1 MFIVP
6 GKSMQD
12 KGRIVVPAQ
21 SGRSIRVKRGDLIRI
36 IDPKGQQVSDLWA
49 FSTGGKLDWL
59 STSQTR
65 DIVERLFP
73 KPGDHFYSAA
83 GKIMLT
89 LIEDASP
96 GPHDMLYPACDSTL
110 YERAGLP
117 NHPNC
122 RDNLMA
128 ALSSEGIE
136 LPFAPDP
143 VDLFQNSLPQPDG
156 ALVVEASINPPGGY
170 VTLRAEQDLLL
181 VVTACSVDHHPT
193 NGDVCTEIEVEIIAA
208 A

>member
-1 MFIVP
+1 
-6 GKSMQD
+6 MQEP
-12 KGRIVVPAQ
+12 RRFVIPPQ
-21 SGRSIRVKRGDLIRI
+21 SGRAFRVTRGDLIRI
-36 IDPKGQQVSDLWA
+36 VDVKGQQVADLWA
-49 FSTGGKLDWL
+49 FTMEDGGAGDWL

-73 KPGDHFYSAA
+73 KTGEHFYSAA
-83 GKIMLT
+83 AKPMLT

-96 GPHDMLYPACDSTL
+96 GPHDMLFPACDANL

-117 NHPNC
+117 GHPNC

-128 ALSSEGIE
+128 ALRGEGIA

-143 VDLFQNSLPQPDG
+143 VDLFQNSSPQPDG
-156 ALVVEASINPPGGY
+156 RLEVLASINPPGGA

-181 VVTACSVDHHPT
+181 VVTACSVDFHPT
-193 NGDVCTEIEVEIIAA
+193 NGGICTEIAVEIAA
-208 A
+208 RPGSRAS

>member
-1 MFIVP
+1 
-6 GKSMQD
+6 MQEPD
-12 KGRIVVPAQ
+12 RIVVPPQ
-21 SGRSIRVKRGDLIRI
+21 SGRAIRVKRGDRVRI
-36 IDPKGQQVSDLWA
+36 IDLRGQQVSDVWA
-49 FSTGGKLDWL
+49 FSTDGKLDWL

-65 DIVERLFP
+65 DITERLFP

-96 GPHDMLYPACDSTL
+96 GPHDMLYPACDSAL

-122 RDNLMA
+122 RDNLMK
-128 ALSSEGIE
+128 ALSTEGIE
-136 LPFAPDP
+136 FPFAPDP

-156 ALVVEASINPPGGY
+156 TLVVEASINPPGGY

-193 NGDVCTEIEVEIIAA
+193 NGGVCTEIEVEITPGS
-208 A
+208 

>member
-1 MFIVP
+1 
-6 GKSMQD
+6 MQD
-12 KGRIVVPAQ
+12 KTRIVVPPQ
-21 SGRSIRVKRGDLIRI
+21 SGRAIRVGRGDLIRI
-36 IDPKGQQVSDLWA
+36 IDPRGQQVSDLWA
-49 FSTGGKLDWL
+49 FSTGEKLDWL

-73 KPGDHFYSAA
+73 KVGDHFYSAA
-83 GKIMLT
+83 GKIMLS
-89 LIEDASP
+89 LVEDASP
-96 GPHDMLYPACDSTL
+96 GPHDMLYPACDSAL

-122 RDNLMA
+122 RDNLMK
-128 ALSSEGIE
+128 ALGAEGIE

-143 VDLFQNSLPQPDG
+143 VDLFQNSMPQPDG
-156 ALVVEASINPPGGY
+156 TLVVEASINPPGGY

-193 NGDVCTEIEVEIIAA
+193 NGDACTEIEVEITPAS
-208 A
+208 